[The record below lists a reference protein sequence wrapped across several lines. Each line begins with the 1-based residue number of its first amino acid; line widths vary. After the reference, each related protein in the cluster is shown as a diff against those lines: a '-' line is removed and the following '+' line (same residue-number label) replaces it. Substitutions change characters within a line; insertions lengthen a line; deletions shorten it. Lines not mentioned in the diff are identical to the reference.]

1 MKLTRSDKPRNLI
14 SLVPM
19 IDVMLIMLVFFMV
32 TSTYLNLDMI
42 PVFERPED
50 TTTDI
55 KSTGNSSDSKTL
67 LIRLNSSGVPYY
79 LGRSFDQAQ
88 LGKLVQE
95 MVLKEPL
102 TKILVFP
109 SNHATTQSLVT
120 LMDTVTKAGSTNLR
134 IVRLEDTQ

>member
-1 MKLTRSDKPRNLI
+1 
-14 SLVPM
+14 
-19 IDVMLIMLVFFMV
+19 MLVFFMV

-42 PVFERPED
+42 PVFERPKD
-50 TTTDI
+50 TITDI
-55 KSTGNSSDSKTL
+55 KSTGNSSDNKTL

-79 LGRSFDQAQ
+79 LGRSFNQVQ
-88 LGKLVQE
+88 LGRLVKE
-95 MVLKEPL
+95 MVLKQPL

-134 IVRLEDTQ
+134 IVRLGETK